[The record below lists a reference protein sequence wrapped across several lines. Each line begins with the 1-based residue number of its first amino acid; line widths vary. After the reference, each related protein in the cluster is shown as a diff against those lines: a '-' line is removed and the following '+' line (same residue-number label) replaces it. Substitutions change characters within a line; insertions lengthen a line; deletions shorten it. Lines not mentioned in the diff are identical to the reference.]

1 MQRKK
6 TNRNI
11 SCEIWALN
19 TEFKMRELVGVSV
32 IQDYDWRG
40 HIDYILYGD
49 LRRKQTLKNHFL
61 KGVQENALFLFT

>member
-1 MQRKK
+1 M
-6 TNRNI
+6 RN
-11 SCEIWALN
+11 LGTKH
-19 TEFKMRELVGVSV
+19 TEFKTRELVGVSV

-61 KGVQENALFLFT
+61 KGVQEEELDYYYENALFLFT